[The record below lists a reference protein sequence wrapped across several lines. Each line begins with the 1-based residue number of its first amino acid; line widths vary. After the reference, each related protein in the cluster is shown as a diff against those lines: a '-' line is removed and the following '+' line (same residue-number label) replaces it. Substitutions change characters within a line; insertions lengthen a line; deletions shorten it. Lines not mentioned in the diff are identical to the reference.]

1 MPERLLH
8 RHTSVLEQTSLAKRS
23 ARGGEQPW
31 RYRKVEQRAPAG
43 PQRGRETVKSRWVGY
58 VSLHVDE
65 PRKERTQCCR
75 AHGHTAGVDRLA
87 HMLTQYC
94 GIPVVASDADDPHA
108 QQAPGLK
115 PVERAECHPPGQI
128 ARHSADH

>member
-1 MPERLLH
+1 MRERLLH

-23 ARGGEQPW
+23 DRRGEQPW
-31 RYRKVEQRAPAG
+31 RYRKVEQRAAAG

-65 PRKERTQCCR
+65 PRKERIQCC
-75 AHGHTAGVDRLA
+75 LA
-87 HMLTQYC
+87 HMLTQCC
-94 GIPVVASDADDPHA
+94 GIPVVASDTDDRHA

-115 PVERAECHPPGQI
+115 SVERAECHAPRQI
-128 ARHSADH
+128 ARHSEDH

>member
-23 ARGGEQPW
+23 DRRGEQPW

-75 AHGHTAGVDRLA
+75 AHRHTARVDPPA
-87 HMLTQYC
+87 HMLTHSSA
-94 GIPVVASDADDPHA
+94 IPRVPRDADDP
-108 QQAPGLK
+108 
-115 PVERAECHPPGQI
+115 
-128 ARHSADH
+128 